1 MPVKIVTDSS
11 CDIPSHIA
19 HELSISVVPLYIQ
32 IGGKTYR
39 DGIDIDADRL
49 YHELAYTIEI
59 PKTSVPSP
67 GDFIRVYSD
76 LATETDQII
85 SIHLSSGYSGTCNAA
100 SLAKDYVKDKCR
112 VEVIDS
118 NSVSVGLVLI
128 VIAAAKAA
136 QEGKDLDQ
144 IVDLVHQI
152 IPQIHIFG
160 KIDNFTP
167 VLEGK
172 RFRLTRVLILLGEIS
187 MALHI
192 KLLGEVYNGGKIR
205 SPAFVIG
212 RKMALNRLI
221 RWAKSF
227 AAIKEIAIAYSSTLQ
242 EAEMLAERLE
252 PLFPRE
258 RILITRLGCA
268 TSTYVGPGTLV
279 MALITDKR
287 L

>member
-1 MPVKIVTDSS
+1 MVKVVTDSS
-11 CDIPSHIA
+11 CDIPPEIA
-19 HELSISVVPLYIQ
+19 RQLSINVVPLYIQ
-32 IGGKTYR
+32 IGGKIYR
-39 DGIDIDADRL
+39 DGVDLNVDRL
-49 YHELAYTIEI
+49 YSKLTHSREI

-67 GDFIRVYSD
+67 GDFLKVYSN
-76 LATETDQII
+76 LAAEADQII
-85 SIHLSSGYSGTCNAA
+85 SIHLSSGYSGTCNVAK
-100 SLAKDYVKDKCR
+100 LAQSYLDDKCR

-118 NSVSVGLVLI
+118 NSVSVGLGLI

-136 QEGKDLDQ
+136 QEGKNLDQ
-144 IVDLVHQI
+144 IVDLMHQI
-152 IPQIHIFG
+152 IPRTHLFG
-160 KIDNFTP
+160 KIEDLAS
-167 VLEGK
+167 VLKGK
-172 RFRLTRVLILLGEIS
+172 RFRLTRMLILLGKIS

-192 KLLGEVYNGGKIR
+192 KLLGEVYDGGKIR

-212 RKMALNRLI
+212 RKMALNRLK

-227 AAIKEIAIAYSSTLQ
+227 EAIKELGIAYSSMLQ
-242 EAEMLAERLE
+242 EAEMLAEQLE

-279 MALITDKR
+279 MALVADKQ